1 MAMALKGLES
11 EAQLV
16 GVQCTTTNLYFKRH
30 YKSILFCI
38 LRYKFVFF
46 LKDLQWCSMFN
57 ERHYSSFKK
66 KKFKRTYSG
75 VFKTLLY
82 ALANTATGL
91 VFENATVEPLERDY
105 R

>member
-1 MAMALKGLES
+1 
-11 EAQLV
+11 
-16 GVQCTTTNLYFKRH
+16 
-30 YKSILFCI
+30 
-38 LRYKFVFF
+38 
-46 LKDLQWCSMFN
+46 MFN

-66 KKFKRTYSG
+66 KNFKRTYSG
-75 VFKTLLY
+75 VFETLLY